1 MPRQHW
7 GWCWDRNYS
16 KIHLLY
22 IEIFIMYQFI
32 IQMSGTADGCSG
44 CILGW
49 CDVGHSFSESF
60 CVITF
65 FFLFSSLLFFFC
77 LRWGWHECCNHV
89 DSGRFWEG
97 LRKKTIAQCSETCGE
112 YHLFFSSLP
121 ILLTHDFRAGYQNLI
136 LLWHR
141 PNCQVSK
148 KICVSVS
155 QGACSILLDLIV
167 LVINCLEA
175 CRKNTRLHPDTELTL
190 LMFNV
195 ISCENDFIKLVL
207 KSGWFK
213 NKCQSQGIGI
223 IFNFVCQI
231 FEIKIDLENLA

>member
-1 MPRQHW
+1 MA
-7 GWCWDRNYS
+7 S
-16 KIHLLY
+16 TK
-22 IEIFIMYQFI
+22 
-32 IQMSGTADGCSG
+32 
-44 CILGW
+44 
-49 CDVGHSFSESF
+49 
-60 CVITF
+60 
-65 FFLFSSLLFFFC
+65 
-77 LRWGWHECCNHV
+77 
-89 DSGRFWEG
+89 
-97 LRKKTIAQCSETCGE
+97 
-112 YHLFFSSLP
+112 LP
-121 ILLTHDFRAGYQNLI
+121 GI
-136 LLWHR
+136 
-141 PNCQVSK
+141 K